1 MERPFK
7 QDEIEFLQKVGG
19 TRAGDKWVVILR
31 KLCDYLSDVRSAPAP
46 ANGDMAQFGSMVLA
60 RRMAGKVIEDEL
72 IDVIRSGDQDLGGGE
87 KTSYR

>member
-7 QDEIEFLQKVGG
+7 QEDIDFLQKVGA
-19 TRAGDKWVVILR
+19 TRAGEKWVAILR
-31 KLCDYLSDVRSAPAP
+31 KLADYLSDVRSAPAP
-46 ANGDMAQFGSMVLA
+46 ANGDMAQFGAMMLA

-72 IDVIRSGDQDLGGGE
+72 ITLIKSGDQELGGE